1 MKNNKKNFNKID
13 LTDSS
18 EKGRA
23 LLFLILSLGAEVTG
37 IVFAC
42 LHELWGFILALIF
55 PVFIF
60 LTVKYYIAAV
70 ERGVYLN
77 GDEISFEAEY
87 KKITKIN
94 IKELKSIY
102 LSQPGIGRIEENTS
116 RFKNIQVM
124 FVTKEGKKHPYPLDV
139 ITKDQLEDLRSK
151 LL

>member
-1 MKNNKKNFNKID
+1 MKNNKKQFNKID
-13 LTDSS
+13 LTDAN

-23 LLFLILSLGAEVTG
+23 LLFLILSFGAEITG

-70 ERGVYLN
+70 ERGVYVK

-87 KKITKIN
+87 KKITRIN
-94 IKELKSIY
+94 KKELKSIY
-102 LSQPGIGRIEENTS
+102 INDAGNGKVEENVT
-116 RFKNIQVM
+116 RFKNVQVM
-124 FVTKEGKKHPYPLDV
+124 FVTKDGKKHPYPLDV
-139 ITKDQLEDLRSK
+139 VSKDQLETLRK
-151 LL
+151 ELL